1 MTYDIEF
8 NGYLSNHA
16 KHAIVALDKLRAPDP
31 RIQEYW
37 DQYTTLTP
45 YHIELHKVDTPWE
58 SVDTD
63 KITNDDWKKW
73 RGQKVHWQEMVQF
86 LNHQD
91 KPSETLVKEY
101 APELLSGIAGGLT
114 HGIIHLGW
122 GLDAQNSWM
131 TMEGLAYL
139 NFCYVPTANVESR
152 AVDEADPV
160 TSALRIANQ
169 WRDED
174 LTNTWIEPTKKKYDE
189 SFHPELVATGFQWH
203 LAKVLKDAHPVAT
216 KLPSWLRDKPIPEL
230 WEAMYR
236 FVTTVYLG
244 TRSPEKNG
252 NFVILHMISSL
263 WAVENVC
270 NVIDDEDTTRK
281 ALEQFWVTGI
291 CLLGASSAGFPTP
304 EMLQSAAG
312 EFPNDD
318 IDSEDFDWT
327 NTIQRGCAEVEEHN
341 IKLVYVCKTLWNRY
355 GRWKG
360 FSEAANSFTLTPN
373 ISPKQTTF
381 KD

>member
-1 MTYDIEF
+1 
-8 NGYLSNHA
+8 
-16 KHAIVALDKLRAPDP
+16 
-31 RIQEYW
+31 
-37 DQYTTLTP
+37 
-45 YHIELHKVDTPWE
+45 
-58 SVDTD
+58 
-63 KITNDDWKKW
+63 
-73 RGQKVHWQEMVQF
+73 MVQF

-101 APELLSGIAGGLT
+101 APELLSGMAGGLT

-152 AVDEADPV
+152 TVDEADPV

-203 LAKVLKDAHPVAT
+203 LAKVLKDAYPVAT

-270 NVIDDEDTTRK
+270 NVIGDEDTTRN

-304 EMLQSAAG
+304 EVLQSAAG
-312 EFPNDD
+312 EFSNDE
-318 IDSEDFDWT
+318 IDSEDLDWT
-327 NTIQRGCAEVEEHN
+327 NTVQRGCAEVEEHN

-373 ISPKQTTF
+373 ISPKTRSGGF
-381 KD
+381 